1 MQFDSQGLKLR
12 DMLPQHIIQATTL
25 FQLPSAPPSHR
36 VQKMAVMMH
45 PSQIKNRDVP
55 QSSLFPPSNLSLER
69 EKEGVARKSAINYE
83 YYGGTREPVSLPSH
97 PIDAY
102 GRMVLTHTAM
112 GAKLRRT

>member
-1 MQFDSQGLKLR
+1 M
-12 DMLPQHIIQATTL
+12 
-25 FQLPSAPPSHR
+25 
-36 VQKMAVMMH
+36 MAVMMH

-112 GAKLRRT
+112 SAKLRRT